1 MENKETKE
9 NVEYYTLKPRL
20 KQFFGRKIT
29 KSLTFDEKTDD
40 KKIHQTLKDLVL
52 TTKIRDTRTITMLIN
67 GEKKEIKT
75 KETSTI
81 KQNLVEGMI
90 LIWDENC
97 GYIIPQYE
105 MTTLSE
111 IEEDVKAM
119 KEVYEG
125 GRQDDVRGDK
135 DTSTITD

>member
-135 DTSTITD
+135 NTSTITD

>member
-40 KKIHQTLKDLVL
+40 KKIHQTLKDLIL

-81 KQNLVEGMI
+81 KQHLVEGMI

>member
-40 KKIHQTLKDLVL
+40 KKIHQTLKDLIL

>member
-1 MENKETKE
+1 MKEK
-9 NVEYYTLKPRL
+9 VEYYTLKPRL

-67 GEKKEIKT
+67 GEEKEIKT

-125 GRQDDVRGDK
+125 GKQDDVRGDK